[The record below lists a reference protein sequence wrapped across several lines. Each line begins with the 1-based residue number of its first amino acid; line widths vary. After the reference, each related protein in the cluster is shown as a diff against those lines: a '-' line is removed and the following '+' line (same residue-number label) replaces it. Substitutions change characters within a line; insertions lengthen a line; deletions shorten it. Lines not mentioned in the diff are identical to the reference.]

1 MPVWSSS
8 SISIECVA
16 AVWSKVAPKAA
27 KLERDL
33 TRLKRTG
40 AEQRKEL
47 QSTRPPVADDLVTTA
62 INFPSAPWR
71 CCANAAVGRAN
82 RVGGGPACLP

>member
-1 MPVWSSS
+1 M
-8 SISIECVA
+8 
-16 AVWSKVAPKAA
+16 
-27 KLERDL
+27 
-33 TRLKRTG
+33 G

-62 INFPSAPWR
+62 INIPKRTLALLS
-71 CCANAAVGRAN
+71 NAAVGRAN